1 MSYYVDVHAHLTH
14 DKLSAD
20 VEAIVARARQTGV
33 RSIICNGLTR

>member
-20 VEAIVARARQTGV
+20 VEAIVARAQGR
-33 RSIICNGLTR
+33 RALDYL

>member
-20 VEAIVARARQTGV
+20 VEAIAARREAGV